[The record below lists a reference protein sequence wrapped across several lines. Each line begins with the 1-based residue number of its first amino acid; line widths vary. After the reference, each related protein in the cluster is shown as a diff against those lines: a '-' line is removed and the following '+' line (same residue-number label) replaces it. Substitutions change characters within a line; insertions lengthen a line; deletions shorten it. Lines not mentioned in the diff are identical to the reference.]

1 MTSVHSENLPELT
14 EVHLGINGLVLPCQ
28 KGAMQGGKDKEEEYR
43 KKDVLAVPQF
53 FQPWK
58 GEEIDSLFWL
68 SIVG

>member
-1 MTSVHSENLPELT
+1 MALYCHVKK
-14 EVHLGINGLVLPCQ
+14 VQC
-28 KGAMQGGKDKEEEYR
+28 GGEKDKEEEYR